1 MRLYRRAQ
9 IFLILTI
16 LVVTFLVGITSV
28 LIDVQR
34 ANYVNPAADNSEV
47 LYAWN
52 NAISSTQQ
60 ILKIEISQQSK
71 VASADV
77 GPTDVTSNIQ
87 TPINDL
93 VNYLNERGLTAIIII
108 RSANFLISGFNT
120 QSELIQIDAS
130 FNFTIMSGSTSIIQT
145 VHMIVQYHAIVT
157 ASTLTIFNKINNE
170 TTYLPGCTITGGTVI
185 DLNNGSYQHSLVSG
199 TSLQIITP
207 SNVTLE
213 VTV

>member
-52 NAISSTQQ
+52 NAISSTKQ
-60 ILKIEISQQSK
+60 ILNIEISQQSK
-71 VASADV
+71 IATADV
-77 GPTDVTSNIQ
+77 GPTDISPNIQ

-108 RSANFLISGFNT
+108 GSANFLISGYNT
-120 QSELIQIDAS
+120 QSELIQIDATFS
-130 FNFTIMSGSTSIIQT
+130 FTIGSGSTNIIQT
-145 VHMIVQYHAIVT
+145 VHMVIQYHAIVT
-157 ASTLTIFNKINNE
+157 SSRLTIFNRINNE
-170 TTYLPGCTITGGTVI
+170 TNYLPGCTITGGTVI
-185 DLNNGSYQHSLVSG
+185 DLNNGSYQHSLASG
-199 TSLQIITP
+199 TALQILTP
-207 SNVTLE
+207 SNVTLQ